1 LLTSG
6 CERSDVPEGIPGART
21 LADVTA
27 VSGVSTSTGSSTEQ
41 RRALRPRVPGLVAWA
56 VRVVAVLA
64 LLDVILPERHVH
76 HLNRTIDA
84 LSDGT
89 AFAAGMI
96 AAGALLLIAGGLR
109 RRKRRAWAT
118 AVLLAGVGVIAN
130 VEIPR
135 PRVVLLNLLV
145 LALLTW
151 TRRDFTA
158 RSEPRSRL
166 GAVRVFVVMG
176 AFSMTAGYLLTGRT
190 TTSHSFGHRLEQ
202 VFYGLLG
209 FAPDLTFRHTSA
221 MTFTEIALTTLGGL
235 TALLTVAALLA
246 PVRKPPQR
254 TVDAENGVRR
264 LLSSFGERDSLG
276 YFALRQDK
284 SVIFSVSEKAAVAYR
299 VIGGVTLA
307 SGDPLGDPEAW
318 PGAISAWLAEAEQYA
333 WIPGVIAA
341 SEEAAIIYRRA
352 GLDALELGDE
362 AVLDLDTFSLSGR
375 QMRVVRQAVNRVRR
389 CGYTVQIDRQ
399 REVSAED
406 LAELSLAAHRLRGG
420 EVERG
425 FSMALGRIGHPDDP
439 EVVLAR
445 ARDAEGRLVAVL
457 SFVPWGQDG
466 LSLDVM
472 RRERNSE
479 NGTIELVIV
488 TVAEVAKTLGIRRM
502 SLNFAVF
509 RSVFERGSR
518 VGAGPVLRMWHRALL
533 FASRWWQI
541 ESLYRANAKYGPDW
555 EPRFVCFRKAAEL
568 PRVGLAALEAEAFIK
583 FPRLRW
589 LAR

>member
-1 LLTSG
+1 M
-6 CERSDVPEGIPGART
+6 P
-21 LADVTA
+21 
-27 VSGVSTSTGSSTEQ
+27 TGSSTEQ
-41 RRALRPRVPGLVAWA
+41 RRTLRPRVPWLVAWA
-56 VRVVAVLA
+56 VRVVAALT
-64 LLDVILPERHVH
+64 LLDIILPERHAH
-76 HLNRTIDA
+76 HLNRTIGA
-84 LSDGT
+84 LSGGT

-96 AAGALLLIAGGLR
+96 SAGMLLLLAGGLR
-109 RRKRRAWAT
+109 RRKRRAWGT
-118 AVLLAGVGVIAN
+118 AVLVAGVGVVAN
-130 VEIPR
+130 VETHR
-135 PRVVLLNLLV
+135 PRVVLMNLAV
-145 LALLTW
+145 LALLAW

-166 GAVRVFVVMG
+166 DAVRVFLVMG
-176 AFSMTAGYLLTGRT
+176 TFSMAAGYLLTGRT
-190 TTSHSFGHRLEQ
+190 TTSHSFGHRVEQ
-202 VFYGLLG
+202 VFFGLLG
-209 FAPDLTFRHTSA
+209 FAPDLTFRHKSA
-221 MTFTEIALTTLGGL
+221 MTFTEIALITLGGL
-235 TALLTVAALLA
+235 TALLTIAALLSPA
-246 PVRKPPQR
+246 RKSPQR
-254 TVDAENGVRR
+254 TMDAEFGVRR
-264 LLSSFGERDSLG
+264 LLSAFGERDSLG

-284 SVIFSVSEKAAVAYR
+284 SVIFSPSAKAAVAYR

-333 WIPGVIAA
+333 WIPGVVGA
-341 SEEAAIIYRRA
+341 SEEAAITYRRA

-362 AVLDLDTFSLSGR
+362 AVLDLTTFTLCGR

-389 CGYTVQIDRQ
+389 GGYTVQIDRQ
-399 REVSAED
+399 RELSPEQ
-406 LAELSLAAHRLRGG
+406 LAELDQAAHRLRGD

-439 EVVLAR
+439 DVVLAR
-445 ARDAEGRLVAVL
+445 ALDAEGRLVAVL
-457 SFVPWGQDG
+457 SFVPWGPDG

-479 NGTIELVIV
+479 NGTVELVIV
-488 TVAEVAKTLGIRRM
+488 AVAEVARSLGVRRM

-509 RSVFERGSR
+509 RSVFDRGAR
-518 VGAGPVLRMWHRALL
+518 VGAGPVLRLWHRALL

-541 ESLYRANAKYGPDW
+541 ESLYRANAKYNPEW